1 MRSEEKQHGHEDT
14 ERAEN
19 DGLPVTHG
27 PVDDPRITIGNGIET
42 LVDRRKQYI
51 VKLALL
57 LACTEHSRTKHRH
70 QTERTQSGHD
80 HDNADDPSE
89 LAEHDT

>member
-19 DGLPVTHG
+19 NGLPVTHR
-27 PVDDPRITIGNGIET
+27 PVDNLGIAIGNGIEA
-42 LVDRRKQYI
+42 LVYRRKQYI